1 MASARRSP
9 TRHSK
14 RPKRRSGPKVAK
26 RVHAKLRRPQGVSQR
41 PPLAAKRTIQVTING
56 RQCEFELG
64 RDLSPTMTLAYLLRE
79 KLGFTGLKLACDEG
93 ACGGCTVIMDGKA
106 VLSCMVL
113 AVETHGHEILTIE
126 GLAKDDPVIEAFAQQ
141 SEPGYG
147 TALQCGYCTPGFVM
161 ASRAL
166 LNDNPKPNLAEVK
179 EALSGN
185 ICRCGCYAG
194 IAQAVLHASEK
205 MAASSNGNGSGT
217 MRSDGRPSRRR
228 QKKAAPQGER
238 ICFRSITT
246 LPLTLRRR
254 RLSRRRLEACDLGTS
269 LANALTL
276 ALGGS
281 R

>member
-9 TRHSK
+9 TKHPK
-14 RPKRRSGPKVAK
+14 GPKQRPARAGKATHAKRRRLQPA
-26 RVHAKLRRPQGVSQR
+26 AQR
-41 PPLAAKRTIQVTING
+41 PTLAAAARRAIRVTVNG
-56 RQCEFELG
+56 RQYEFELG
-64 RDLSPTMTLAYLLRE
+64 RDLTSTMTLAYLLRE
-79 KLGFTGLKLACDEG
+79 KLDFTGLKLACDEG
-93 ACGGCTVIMDGKA
+93 ACGGCTVLMDGKA

-126 GLAKDDPVIEAFAQQ
+126 GLPKDDPVIEAFAQQ

-166 LNDNPKPNLAEVK
+166 LNDTPRPTLAEVK

-205 MAASSNGNGSGT
+205 MPKPNASKSSGIVPRSHPSRRRLKGRRLLRMSGKSLSHQDSTVHPEEAAFPQ
-217 MRSDGRPSRRR
+217 RPSRRVPAISDVF
-228 QKKAAPQGER
+228 KWP
-238 ICFRSITT
+238 
-246 LPLTLRRR
+246 
-254 RLSRRRLEACDLGTS
+254 
-269 LANALTL
+269 
-276 ALGGS
+276 ALGPGGN